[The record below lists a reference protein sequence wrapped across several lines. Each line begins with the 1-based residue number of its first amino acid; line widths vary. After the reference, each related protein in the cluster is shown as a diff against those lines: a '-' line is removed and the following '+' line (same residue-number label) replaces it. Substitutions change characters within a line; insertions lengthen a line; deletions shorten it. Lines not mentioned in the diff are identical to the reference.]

1 MFGIQKLPLAAISS
15 RNCRLPPLKVIQV
28 VFIVSILRSIE
39 QASAKQLACQ
49 HLGQHHL
56 RWQFASEFFR
66 GLHLKNCNT
75 FATVAHG
82 YYIRSQATEDKALMA
97 NNHFLW

>member
-1 MFGIQKLPLAAISS
+1 MLGIQKLPLAAISS
-15 RNCRLPPLKVIQV
+15 RNCRVPPLKVIQV

-56 RWQFASEFFR
+56 RWQFASGWFPHPLSSTAVFPSGAAMLISR
-66 GLHLKNCNT
+66 
-75 FATVAHG
+75 
-82 YYIRSQATEDKALMA
+82 
-97 NNHFLW
+97 